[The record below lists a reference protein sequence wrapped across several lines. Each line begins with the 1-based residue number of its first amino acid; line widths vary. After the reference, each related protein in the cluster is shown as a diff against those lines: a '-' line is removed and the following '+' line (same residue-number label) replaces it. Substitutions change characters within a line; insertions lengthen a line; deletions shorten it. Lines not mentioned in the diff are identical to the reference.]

1 VTTVERES
9 GTEASDR
16 GAAPD
21 AGAPP
26 RLGLRERKKAKT
38 RQAIQEHAF
47 RLFREQGYDQTTIE
61 QIADAV
67 EISPSTF
74 FRYFPTKEDVVLYD
88 ALDPYMFE
96 ALARQPS
103 EYGPIKAL
111 RLAFREALSEVS
123 PDEMAR
129 QLERSQLTLEVPA
142 LRMRAL
148 DIATSSMGAFASAV
162 AARVGRPV
170 DDLAVQTLVG
180 AVAGIGIM
188 AFLGPGMQGA
198 STLADADILARLDAS
213 LELLENGLPF

>member
-1 VTTVERES
+1 VTNVETDQS
-9 GTEASDR
+9 GGTETND
-16 GAAPD
+16 P
-21 AGAPP
+21 GAPP

-47 RLFREQGYDQTTIE
+47 RLFHEQGYDQTTIE

-96 ALARQPS
+96 ALARQPP
-103 EYGPIKAL
+103 EYGPIKAM
-111 RLAFREALSEVS
+111 RLAFREALVETS

-129 QLERSQLTLEVPA
+129 QLERAQLTLEVPA

-188 AFLGPGMQGA
+188 AFLGPSSAGGR
-198 STLADADILARLDAS
+198 SLADADVMARLDSS